1 MVLLTLTLPFKIFQA
16 LKVMFGFQQLTQV
29 PGKAL
34 RRRPESIACFD
45 LFFSASSYLKSF

>member
-34 RRRPESIACFD
+34 RRRPESIAV
-45 LFFSASSYLKSF
+45 LISSSQRAHI